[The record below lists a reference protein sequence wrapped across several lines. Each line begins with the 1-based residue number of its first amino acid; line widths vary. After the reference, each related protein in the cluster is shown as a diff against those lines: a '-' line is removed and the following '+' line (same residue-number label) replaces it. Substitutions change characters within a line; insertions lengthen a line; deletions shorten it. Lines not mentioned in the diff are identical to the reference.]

1 MLKIPIALA
10 SASPRRADLLK
21 ALELP
26 FRVIRSSF
34 SEVPDNSWALNE
46 TAQHLARSKNV
57 SARMHRRSDEVLLTA
72 DTIVLLDDEILHKP
86 SDQADAVRILQKL
99 SGRWHEV
106 VTGVCMYRSREVIF
120 SVSTHV
126 FLEHLSREVIDFYVD
141 RYQPYDKAGSYGIQE
156 WLGWSHIKRIE
167 GSYSNVMGLP
177 TAEVFRALQRE
188 HGLTNG

>member
-10 SASPRRADLLK
+10 SASPRRADLLQ

-34 SEVPDNSWALNE
+34 TESPDSSWALSD
-46 TAQHLARSKNV
+46 TAQNLARQKNEA
-57 SARMHRRSDEVLLTA
+57 ARMQRQSPEVLLTA
-72 DTIVLLDDEILHKP
+72 DTIVLLENEILHKP
-86 SDQADAVRILQKL
+86 TDRADAVRILQKL
-99 SGRWHEV
+99 SGSWHEV
-106 VTGVCMYRSREVIF
+106 ITGVCMYRSKEVVF
-120 SVSTHV
+120 SVSTRV
-126 FLEHLSREVIDFYVD
+126 MLEHLSREIIEFYVD

-177 TAEVFRALQRE
+177 TCEVFQFLKE
-188 HGLTNG
+188 EFGEKTD